1 MSLELHQPQQ
11 ASDLQARMNYAE
23 ALATSNLLPKQYQ
36 RQPANVLLAI
46 ELGQALGIPAIQAIN
61 GIHVVEG
68 KPTASAD
75 LIASLVRRAGH
86 RLRVTEAQAP
96 DGPSVTA
103 SLIRADDPD
112 FTFTCTWDMRKA
124 RDAGLA
130 GKGVWKQY
138 PGQMLR
144 SRAITEVAR
153 QGASDA
159 LYGVIYTAE
168 ELGAD
173 PAGSAPVDG
182 TPPSAVRLPAEPA
195 SQPDAAP
202 ETMTAEQSHRLAAL
216 MKAEGMGKDDMLTF
230 ARDITGRADIASAK
244 DLSHDEAALVIAGLQ
259 STTTPA
265 DQVDADTGEVYD
277 AELVTEES

>member
-1 MSLELHQPQQ
+1 MTIELHQPQGTG
-11 ASDLQARMNYAE
+11 SDLQARVNYAE
-23 ALATSNLLPKQYQ
+23 TLAASNLLPKQYQ

-86 RLRVTEAQAP
+86 KLRVTEQSTP
-96 DGPSVTA
+96 NGPSVTA
-103 SLIRADDPD
+103 SLIRADDPE
-112 FTFTCTWDMRKA
+112 FVFSVTWDMGKA

-168 ELGAD
+168 ELGA
-173 PAGSAPVDG
+173 G
-182 TPPSAVRLPAEPA
+182 TPAAA
-195 SQPDAAP
+195 SLDNAADQAGVAPPVAAP
-202 ETMTAEQSHRLAAL
+202 EPEPVPQGLTQEQADELKQL
-216 MKAEGMGKDDMLTF
+216 MRSEGMSGPDMLTF
-230 ARDITGRADIASAK
+230 ARDITGRAGIKSAT
-244 DLSHDEAALVIAGLQ
+244 DLTADEAAVVIAGLR
-259 STTTPA
+259 STIDTA
-265 DQVDADTGEVYD
+265 TGEVVE
-277 AELVTEES
+277 AELVEEPQP